1 MLEIL
6 ILLAALVSGPQMAEP
21 PAGDPRPGTGK
32 VVFVLHR
39 ESGAAMVPVAEAY
52 EKEVVDS
59 VNFRTHGMPQV
70 LLRLGGGT
78 DVSLLWAETAQRA
91 EPAKRDLFAQ
101 SGFLPLE
108 PSEPG
113 GRGFSWALSHWWPEE
128 IPLRIADAV
137 AVAGKLAAE
146 PGGPGAVVLLTL
158 PGTADGSRLSPAE
171 VRSSLRRLGVSLRVW
186 TPAAEPGDLAAAWG
200 PVASVATGRQLRLEV
215 AALRELL
222 ASKEGAEP

>member
-6 ILLAALVSGPQMAEP
+6 TIFALVSGPQVVEP
-21 PAGDPRPGTGK
+21 PPGSTRPDG
-32 VVFVLHR
+32 VEVIIVLHR
-39 ESGAAMVPVAEAY
+39 ESRAAMVPVVKQY
-52 EKEVVDS
+52 EKEVAES
-59 VNFRTHGMPQV
+59 VHFRTHGMPQV
-70 LLRLGGGT
+70 LLRLGGET

-158 PGTADGSRLSPAE
+158 PGTVDGSRLSPGE
-171 VRSSLRRLGVSLRVW
+171 VRRSLRRLGVSLRVW

-215 AALRELL
+215 EALRKLL
-222 ASKEGAEP
+222 ASEEGTEP